1 MPLKTKKVFFAVFC
15 LRAFPIKCPR
25 PLVSTLSRPGLLQSE
40 FLLQRNSKEP
50 DNDDSE
56 ITLLRVVGGDGND
69 EGEIKLFW
77 EI

>member
-1 MPLKTKKVFFAVFC
+1 MPLKTKKVFFC
-15 LRAFPIKCPR
+15 RLRAFPIKCPR

-69 EGEIKLFW
+69 EGEIQLFG